1 MALLDAEKELDA
13 GTLPAAGSNIQ
24 PRALSAATWTAATR
38 TIASWLRSR
47 LAVAIPAELVTLLAV
62 LAAAV
67 FLSSR
72 LEAWGEQGL
81 DFSVY
86 WHGGKILN
94 DAGQAPSGLYRLTV
108 GWAGGPELPFTYPP
122 FAALLFGLLA
132 RLPEDSALMLFN
144 TAGVAVA
151 VWVAVR
157 GVRYWSAKQDW
168 RSTFGAAGFTATR
181 NRWGAVVLLLAVIN
195 LGPWRETLAFGQIN
209 ILLMGL
215 MAADLLARNQHWNRG
230 FPGSGFLVGIAAGIK
245 LTPLAFG
252 LYFLVRKDWRGLM
265 NMAGGFAFTV
275 VLGWLIRPAESV
287 QFWLEIL
294 PDTSRIGGAGYVDNL
309 SLKGALLHFGV
320 PEAGVTLP
328 WLLLS
333 LLVAGMGAAVIKAA
347 SDQGARV
354 VAISATALTMLLVSP
369 VSWSH
374 HWVWM
379 AAVLPAFA
387 WTLRET
393 PHRYRATRW
402 VMGGVLGASIMVFF
416 FSPKSIGTAL
426 GAENLDFQTPVPWIM
441 ASSAGVFC
449 AVAILAC
456 WLVVLR
462 RGALAEV
469 PA

>member
-13 GTLPAAGSNIQ
+13 GKG
-24 PRALSAATWTAATR
+24 TAAPGT
-38 TIASWLRSR
+38 TAPGTAAPSTAAWYRSR
-47 LAVAIPAELVTLLAV
+47 LVLGIPGELVTLLAI
-62 LAAAV
+62 LATAV
-67 FLSSR
+67 FMSSR
-72 LEAWGEQGL
+72 LDAWGEQGL

-94 DAGQAPSGLYRLTV
+94 EAGQSPSDLYSRTV

-132 RLPEDSALMLFN
+132 RLPEESALMLFN
-144 TAGVAVA
+144 AAGAAVA

-168 RSTFGAAGFTATR
+168 RSTFGGAGFKATR
-181 NRWGAVVLLLAVIN
+181 NRWGAVILLLAVIN

-215 MAADLLARNQHWNRG
+215 MAADLLAGNQRWNQG
-230 FPGSGFLVGIAAGIK
+230 FPGRGFLVGMAAGIK
-245 LTPLAFG
+245 LTPLVFG
-252 LYFLVRKDWRGLM
+252 LYFLVRKDWRGLF

-275 VLGWLIRPAESV
+275 LLGWLVRPAESFT
-287 QFWLEIL
+287 FWLEIL

-309 SLKGALLHFGV
+309 SIKGALLHFGV
-320 PEAGVTLP
+320 PEAGVTVP

-333 LLVAGMGAAVIKAA
+333 LLVAGGGALVIKAA

-354 VAISATALTMLLVSP
+354 VAISATALTMLLISP

-402 VMGGVLGASIMVFF
+402 VMGGVLGASIIVFF
-416 FSPKSIGTAL
+416 FSPKSIGEAL
-426 GAENLDFQTPVPWIM
+426 GAENLDFQVPEPWLM

-462 RGALAEV
+462 RGSLADV